1 MFLREFIVIVLY
13 RDSVHRIHPM
23 AGQGVNLGFGDVSEL
38 CEVIVRALSDGADPG
53 KIICVWW
60 QFVRIH
66 YT

>member
-1 MFLREFIVIVLY
+1 MFLKAFIVIVLY

-53 KIICVWW
+53 KISAADSNLSG
-60 QFVRIH
+60 IH
-66 YT
+66 FT